1 VAKCVKFFVTVREWT
16 PLVVHCI
23 AHCELRT
30 ACIRL
35 QPVLDFCVLR
45 MRVCLY
51 QLSVHMIVVKNVF
64 DIFFQ
69 TRVFNVFLNVFL
81 LSIGHILILLNLQN
95 SEIKRLLS
103 ERLETADIGNSLTKS
118 QDCQTLSCTVRQ

>member
-1 VAKCVKFFVTVREWT
+1 MRTINRLRVAKCVKFFVTVREWT

-30 ACIRL
+30 AYIRL

-69 TRVFNVFLNVFL
+69 TRVFNVFLNVFYFL
-81 LSIGHILILLNLQN
+81 LATFLFS
-95 SEIKRLLS
+95 
-103 ERLETADIGNSLTKS
+103 
-118 QDCQTLSCTVRQ
+118 